1 MIKLYIDNYHV
12 HYLLLTVYIIVCV
25 STLYIIDCIY
35 RLLYVYICS
44 ALRLRRK
51 IKYLSISIYSVKNC
65 KTLDRLINCL
75 FQSHLCT
82 NQITITY
89 KKVHKS

>member
-12 HYLLLTVYIIVCV
+12 HYLLLTVYIIYWV

-51 IKYLSISIYSVKNC
+51 IKYLSIYLYVTFTNHVLTWDSFHPKKSSKN
-65 KTLDRLINCL
+65 DQH
-75 FQSHLCT
+75 QSSF
-82 NQITITY
+82 TY
-89 KKVHKS
+89 FVIGV

>member
-12 HYLLLTVYIIVCV
+12 HYLLLTVYIIYCV

-35 RLLYVYICS
+35 RLLYVYICP

-51 IKYLSISIYSVKNC
+51 I
-65 KTLDRLINCL
+65 
-75 FQSHLCT
+75 T
-82 NQITITY
+82 NKRTIL
-89 KKVHKS
+89 K